1 MNYHSPG
8 VLEHSK
14 IFLYSASSQA
24 HSLFYYLLCI
34 GHYHCS
40 EEYLVARQRYD
51 SFLLIY
57 TLSGSGYV
65 SQEGECRSVGVGCLV
80 LLDCYQAH
88 TYRASQEGW
97 EILWMHID
105 GPLMRNWF
113 SLLSPTREPVVVN
126 LLPSSYIVE
135 RNMRQIFS
143 VFDEQKS
150 VNEARLSQLITSVL
164 TELYLAMFSGEKT
177 TSVDA
182 IGEVLTYISM
192 HIERPLSVEEL
203 AKRANLSPYYFSRIF
218 KQNTG
223 FSPYDYI
230 LNQRVENAKYLLR
243 TTDFPIKK
251 IASCCGFGT
260 LSSFCTNFKKRVG
273 DSPLRYREGE
283 ERHEKNS

>member
-14 IFLYSASSQA
+14 IYLYSASSRA
-24 HSLFYYLLCI
+24 RSLFYYLLCI

-40 EEYLVARQRYD
+40 SEYLVARQRYD

-65 SQEGECRSVGVGCLV
+65 MQDGEYTLVGTGSIA

-88 TYRASQEGW
+88 SYKASAKGW

-105 GPLMRNWF
+105 GPTLRSWF
-113 SLLSPTREPVVVN
+113 SALSQAGEPVIQ
-126 LLPSSYIVE
+126 LLPSSYVVE
-135 RNMRQIFS
+135 RNLNQVFT
-143 VFDEQKS
+143 VFDKQEA
-150 VNEARLSQLITSVL
+150 VNEARLSQLITNVL
-164 TELYLAMFSGEKT
+164 TELYLARFAGEKT

-192 HIERPLSVEEL
+192 HIEQPLSVEDL
-203 AKRANLSPYYFSRIF
+203 ARRANLSTYYFSRLF

-223 FSPYDYI
+223 FSPHEYM
-230 LNQRVENAKYLLR
+230 LNHRVANAKYLLR

-260 LSSFCTNFKKRVG
+260 VSAFCTNFKHRVG

-283 ERHEKNS
+283 KRNDKNS

>member
-14 IFLYSASSQA
+14 IYLYSASSRA
-24 HSLFYYLLCI
+24 RSLFYYLLCI

-40 EEYLVARQRYD
+40 SEYLVARQRYD

-65 SQEGECRSVGVGCLV
+65 MQDGEYTLVGPGSIA

-88 TYRASQEGW
+88 TYKASSQGW

-105 GPLMRNWF
+105 GNAMRSWF
-113 SLLSPTREPVVVN
+113 NVLSQTGEPVIQ
-126 LLPSSYIVE
+126 LLPSSYVVE
-135 RNMRQIFS
+135 RNLNQAFT
-143 VFDEQKS
+143 VFDKQEV
-150 VNEARLSQLITSVL
+150 VNEARLSQLITNVL
-164 TELYLAMFSGEKT
+164 TELYLARFAGEKT

-192 HIERPLSVEEL
+192 HIEQPLSVEDL
-203 AKRANLSPYYFSRIF
+203 AGRANLSPYYFSRLF

-223 FSPYDYI
+223 FSPHEYM
-230 LNQRVENAKYLLR
+230 LNHRVANAKYLLR

-260 LSSFCTNFKKRVG
+260 VSAFCTNFKNRVG

-283 ERHEKNS
+283 KRNDKNS

>member
-14 IFLYSASSQA
+14 IYLYSASSRA
-24 HSLFYYLLCI
+24 RSLFYYLLCI

-40 EEYLVARQRYD
+40 SEYLVARQRYD

-65 SQEGECRSVGVGCLV
+65 MQDGEYTLVGTGSIA

-88 TYRASQEGW
+88 SYKASAKGW

-105 GPLMRNWF
+105 GPTLRSWF
-113 SLLSPTREPVVVN
+113 SALSQAGEPVIQ
-126 LLPSSYIVE
+126 LLPSSYVVE
-135 RNMRQIFS
+135 RNLNQVFT
-143 VFDEQKS
+143 VFDKQEA
-150 VNEARLSQLITSVL
+150 VNEARLSQLITNVL
-164 TELYLAMFSGEKT
+164 TELYLARFAGEKT

-192 HIERPLSVEEL
+192 HIEQPLSVEDL
-203 AKRANLSPYYFSRIF
+203 ARRANLSTYYFSRLF

-223 FSPYDYI
+223 FSPHEYM
-230 LNQRVENAKYLLR
+230 LNHRVANAKYLLR

-260 LSSFCTNFKKRVG
+260 VSAFCTNFKNRVG

-283 ERHEKNS
+283 KRNDKNS